1 MALELVYIPLPDS
14 VVNQIQA
21 SWKSNIK
28 DQSGKSVW

>member
-21 SWKSNIK
+21 AWKSHIK
-28 DQSGKSVW
+28 DPSGRPVW